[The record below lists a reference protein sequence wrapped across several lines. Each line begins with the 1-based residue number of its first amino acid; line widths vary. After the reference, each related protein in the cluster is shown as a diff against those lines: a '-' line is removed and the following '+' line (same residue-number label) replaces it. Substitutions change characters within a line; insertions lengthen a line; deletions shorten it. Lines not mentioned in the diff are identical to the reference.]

1 MKKEAEV
8 IINNIY
14 LKFSWKSKKVYEKMF
29 YSVIEELQLTQNEID
44 VLLFLINNKLLDT
57 SKDIVE
63 YRAISKS
70 MVSKS
75 VDSLF
80 KKGYISYEADKTDK
94 RCIHLKIN
102 PIAIPIARRLQE
114 VQRRFFDILCRGIS
128 VEEYGLIEGVLSKM
142 HQNITKELEK

>member
-1 MKKEAEV
+1 MKKEAELN
-8 IINNIY
+8 INSIY

-80 KKGYISYEADKTDK
+80 KKGYISYETDKTDK

-102 PIAIPIARRLQE
+102 PIAIPIARKLQE
-114 VQRRFFDILCRGIS
+114 VQRKFFDVLCRGIS

-142 HQNITKELEK
+142 YQNITEELEK